1 MAALPDDL
9 LLKRI
14 RHELELCRKNVTH
27 QFTVDQMLK
36 VPVTIDMELKGVP
49 APEWREGR
57 VVDRLD
63 HGMRIV
69 VTADYPHQKPIVR
82 WKTPI
87 FHPNIMQ
94 PEDGG
99 YVCTAL
105 LERWNFRST
114 LVNFIHALEVLLAS
128 PNPDNP
134 YDTDSC
140 TRAARHFSLHP
151 YRPESG
157 ARQAPPELKIRP
169 VEEER
174 P

>member
-1 MAALPDDL
+1 
-9 LLKRI
+9 
-14 RHELELCRKNVTH
+14 
-27 QFTVDQMLK
+27 VDQTQK
-36 VPVTIDMELKGVP
+36 APVTIDMTIKGVP
-49 APEWREGR
+49 GPEWVGGQ
-57 VVDRLD
+57 VTDRLD
-63 HGMRIV
+63 LELRIV

-105 LERWNFRST
+105 LDRWNFRST
-114 LVNFIHALEVLLAS
+114 LVGFVQAIEVLLVS

-140 TRAARHFSLHP
+140 TRAARHFRKHP
-151 YRPESG
+151 YSPDLESPG
-157 ARQAPPELKIRP
+157 DSGTLRIRP
-169 VEEER
+169 VGK
-174 P
+174 PPKVKDAGGGGL